1 MIVVENLSKTFK
13 KEEKEKGL
21 RGSLKSLFSPNI
33 KEVKAVDGINFS
45 VEEGQILGF
54 IGPNGAGKSTA
65 IKMMTGI
72 LTPSAG
78 RCIINGYIPYK
89 NRRQYVKEIGVV
101 FGQRRIIACKKGI

>member
-72 LTPSAG
+72 LMF
-78 RCIINGYIPYK
+78 I
-89 NRRQYVKEIGVV
+89 
-101 FGQRRIIACKKGI
+101 KGNLLL

>member
-45 VEEGQILGF
+45 V
-54 IGPNGAGKSTA
+54 
-65 IKMMTGI
+65 
-72 LTPSAG
+72 
-78 RCIINGYIPYK
+78 
-89 NRRQYVKEIGVV
+89 
-101 FGQRRIIACKKGI
+101 KKDKYLVLSDRMELVNLQQSK